1 MRLEESAEK
10 KKKRLKLLV
19 EFSTSAFRGVANH
32 FFLLSPSCK
41 IAAGRVNVKLVSRIK
56 QREKKMKNVLLDQML
71 FLAGNQLSRLPQRL
85 PLGIPEASAKEREVI
100 RVNKEDPTK

>member
-1 MRLEESAEK
+1 MLK
-10 KKKRLKLLV
+10 KIKNRHKLLV
-19 EFSTSAFRGVANH
+19 EFSTSAFRGVASH

-71 FLAGNQLSRLPQRL
+71 FLAGNQLSLPQRL
-85 PLGIPEASAKEREVI
+85 PLGIPEASAKAREVM